1 MDLTCIDE
9 KCNPGLE
16 CIMEGPGNGICSK
29 VKAEANAKSPP
40 KSQPKQ
46 KGKA

>member
-1 MDLTCIDE
+1 MDLTWIDE

-16 CIMEGPGNGICSK
+16 CIMEGPGRGICSK
-29 VKAEANAKSPP
+29 VESKEEAKPPP
-40 KSQPKQ
+40 KSKPKP

>member
-16 CIMEGPGNGICSK
+16 CIMEGPGYGSCSK
-29 VKAEANAKSPP
+29 VKAEAKAKTPP
-40 KSQPKQ
+40 KSKLEPK
-46 KGKA
+46 GNA